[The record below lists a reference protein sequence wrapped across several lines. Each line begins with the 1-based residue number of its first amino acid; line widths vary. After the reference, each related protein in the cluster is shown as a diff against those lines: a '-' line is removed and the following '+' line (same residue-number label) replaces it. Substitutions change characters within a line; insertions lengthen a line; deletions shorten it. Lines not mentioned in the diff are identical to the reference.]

1 VTPAPVRLRSRARR
15 GRRERHRSRSLQG
28 RCSGESGECSE
39 REHAFNAAVS
49 LAVQQASPDGI
60 LLVDSQERI
69 VFCNQRFAGMWSVPA
84 ELIAGRLVAPVL
96 DLVAGLVAD
105 KGAFLAR
112 VEELYAHKGEVSRD
126 EIRLKDGRTLD
137 RYSAPVSLDDGTYVG
152 RVWFFRDLTGQKRSE
167 LALRES
173 EERFR
178 AVSDAAP
185 DAIIIVDSDARV
197 TYWNQ
202 AAQRILGY
210 TTNESIGRCVYEWLV
225 PARLRE
231 KARQSVGT
239 FAAAD
244 RGEFPGKTLELVAIR
259 KDGVEVVVELSIS
272 SVLLGEKWHAVVILR
287 DITERKRAA
296 EQIGYAAR
304 HDALTGL
311 GNRTL
316 FVDAL
321 KQAITGSTAAGQSVA
336 VLYID
341 LDNFKDVNDT
351 LGHAAGDELLR
362 TMAKRLRASVRE
374 TDTVARFGGDEFA
387 LIEFGLRG
395 PANAAVLAN
404 KLLKTIGEPLSIQG
418 REIRAGASVGIAV
431 YGLDSPDAE
440 TLMSHAD
447 VALYRAKSEGRG
459 TYRFF
464 TEEMDVAI
472 QTRVAL
478 GGDLRDAVGTPQI
491 FLMYQP
497 QVDIAAGR
505 VVGVEALARW
515 RHPKN
520 GLIPPSRFIPLAEQ
534 AGLIVALGH
543 WVLRESCRQMKEWLD
558 AGVAPPQ
565 ISVNVSGLQFKTPLE
580 LEGDI
585 AAVLA
590 DTGLPP
596 QRLELEL
603 TESVLMDASDKQQEV
618 LLRLR
623 KAGLRIAIDDFGN
636 GYSSLN
642 YLARFPVDRIKIAQN
657 FVSGLANAPRNAV
670 IVRTSIGLAHE
681 LNLDIVVEGV
691 ETTEQLE
698 RVRSWGGRI
707 VQGYYYSRPLL
718 PVDLTALLRAGK
730 IGPASAIRAENAAT
744 RRRQS
749 RM

>member
-1 VTPAPVRLRSRARR
+1 MFGCERGQGGGLVNDIVVAAREGGALESIDGRSQ
-15 GRRERHRSRSLQG
+15 RECQ
-28 RCSGESGECSE
+28 
-39 REHAFNAAVS
+39 FNAAVIS
-49 LAVQQASPDGI
+49 AVQQTSPDGI
-60 LLVDSQERI
+60 LLVDSTERI
-69 VFCNQRFAGMWSVPA
+69 VFYNRKFVAMWSIPPD
-84 ELIAGRLVAPVL
+84 LIAGRSDVRVR
-96 DLVAGLVAD
+96 DMVAGQVLERD
-105 KGAFLAR
+105 TFLAQ
-112 VEELYAHKGEVSRD
+112 VKELYSHTDEVSRD
-126 EIRLKDGRTLD
+126 EVRLKDGRTLD

-152 RVWFFRDLTGQKRSE
+152 RVWFFRDVTDQKRSE

-178 AVSDAAP
+178 AVSDAAQ
-185 DAIIIVDSDARV
+185 DAIIIVDTDAKV
-197 TYWNQ
+197 TYWNN
-202 AAQRILGY
+202 AARRIFGY
-210 TTNESIGRCVYEWLV
+210 TPDEAIGRCVYEWLV
-225 PARLRE
+225 PTRWRE
-231 KARQSVGT
+231 KVRLSAST
-239 FAAAD
+239 FATVVG
-244 RGEFPGKTLELVAIR
+244 REELGGKTLELAGIR
-259 KDGVEVVVELSIS
+259 KDGAEIPVELSIS
-272 SVLLGEKWHAVVILR
+272 GVLLGGKWHAVAILR
-287 DITERKRAA
+287 DITERKRTA

-304 HDALTGL
+304 HDGLTGL
-311 GNRTL
+311 GNRAL
-316 FVDAL
+316 FLDAL
-321 KQAITGSTAAGQSVA
+321 QHAITRSKAVGESVA

-362 TMAKRLRASVRE
+362 TIAKRLQANVRE

-395 PANAAVLAN
+395 PANAAVLAS

-418 REIRAGASVGIAV
+418 HEIRPGASVGIAV

-440 TLMSHAD
+440 TLLTHAD

-464 TEEMDVAI
+464 TEAMDVAI

-478 GGDLRDAVGTPQI
+478 GADLRDALGTPQI

-497 QVDIAAGR
+497 QVDIGTGR

-515 RHPKN
+515 RHPKKS
-520 GLIPPSRFIPLAEQ
+520 GLIPPARFIPLAEQ
-534 AGLIVALGH
+534 SGLIVALGH
-543 WVLRESCRQMKEWLD
+543 WVLREACRQMKEWLD
-558 AGVAPPQ
+558 AGVAPVQ

-585 AAVLA
+585 ASVLA
-590 DTGLPP
+590 DTGLPA
-596 QRLELEL
+596 RHLELEL

-642 YLARFPVDRIKIAQN
+642 YLARFAVDRIKIAQN
-657 FVSGLANAPRNAV
+657 FVSRLADAPRNAV

-681 LNLDIVVEGV
+681 LNLDVVIEGV
-691 ETTEQLE
+691 ETAEQLE

-707 VQGYYYSRPLL
+707 VQGYYFSRPLL
-718 PVDLTALLRAGK
+718 PTRILALLGQSR
-730 IGPASAIRAENAAT
+730 IHPASAEQDENAVTEA
-744 RRRQS
+744 S
-749 RM
+749 

>member
-1 VTPAPVRLRSRARR
+1 MNDVVVAARD
-15 GRRERHRSRSLQG
+15 GSAL
-28 RCSGESGECSE
+28 ESVDARSE
-39 REHAFNAAVS
+39 RECRFNTAVIS
-49 LAVQQASPDGI
+49 AVQQASPDGI
-60 LLVDSQERI
+60 LLVDSKERI
-69 VFCNQRFAGMWSVPA
+69 VFYNRKFVAMWSIPPD
-84 ELIAGRLVAPVL
+84 LIASRNDIQVR
-96 DLVAGLVAD
+96 DMVAGQVVERD
-105 KGAFLAR
+105 AFLAR
-112 VEELYAHKGEVSRD
+112 VEKLYSHTDEVSRD

-137 RYSAPVSLDDGTYVG
+137 RYSASVSLEDGTYVG
-152 RVWFFRDLTGQKRSE
+152 RVWFFRDVTDQKTCELT
-167 LALRES
+167 LRES

-178 AVSDAAP
+178 AVSDAAQ
-185 DAIIIVDSDARV
+185 DAIIIVDTDAKI
-197 TYWNQ
+197 TYWNN
-202 AAQRILGY
+202 AARRIFGY
-210 TTNESIGRCVYEWLV
+210 TPDEAIGRCVYEWLV
-225 PARLRE
+225 PTRWRE
-231 KARQSVGT
+231 KVRLSAST
-239 FAAAD
+239 FATVGRD
-244 RGEFPGKTLELVAIR
+244 ELSGKTLELAAIR
-259 KDGVEVVVELSIS
+259 KDGAEIPIELSIS
-272 SVLLGEKWHAVVILR
+272 GVLLGDKWHAVAILR
-287 DITERKRAA
+287 DITERKRTA

-304 HDALTGL
+304 HDELTGL

-316 FVDAL
+316 FVDEL
-321 KQAITGSTAAGQSVA
+321 QHAITRSKAAGESVA

-362 TMAKRLRASVRE
+362 TIAKRLQANVRE
-374 TDTVARFGGDEFA
+374 TDTVARFGGDEFV

-395 PANAAVLAN
+395 PANAAILAS
-404 KLLKTIGEPLSIQG
+404 KLLKTIAEPLSIQG
-418 REIRAGASVGIAV
+418 HEIRPGASVGIAV

-440 TLMSHAD
+440 TLLSHAD

-464 TEEMDVAI
+464 TEAMDVAI

-478 GGDLRDAVGTPQI
+478 GADLRDALGTPQI

-497 QVDIAAGR
+497 QVDIGTGR

-515 RHPKN
+515 RHPKKS
-520 GLIPPSRFIPLAEQ
+520 GLIPPAKFIPLAEQ
-534 AGLIVALGH
+534 SGLIVALGH

-580 LEGDI
+580 LEDDI
-585 AAVLA
+585 ASVLA
-590 DTGLPP
+590 DTGLPA
-596 QRLELEL
+596 RHLELEL

-657 FVSGLANAPRNAV
+657 FVSGLADAPRNAV

-681 LNLDIVVEGV
+681 LNLDVVIEGV
-691 ETTEQLE
+691 ETAEQLE

-707 VQGYYYSRPLL
+707 VQGYYFSRPL
-718 PVDLTALLRAGK
+718 PPINLTALLGESR
-730 IGPASAIRAENAAT
+730 IHPASADQDENAVT
-744 RRRQS
+744 EVS
-749 RM
+749 